1 MPSPANTDILTKFLD
16 AYSSAID
23 SGFGLINSDVM
34 GIMSIVATIALALA
48 AIFWALD
55 ENGRITSELF
65 RKALLFGFFLW
76 LVNDW
81 KGLSWT
87 VVKGFTALGLKA
99 GGSGMGVD
107 AFLDKPGNIVKFG
120 FDHVIAMGNVIKSM
134 TGPVA
139 FFDNFA
145 AIIIIAFAAIGTI
158 AAFFVIAVQLVVTL
172 IEFRLVTLAA
182 FVLIP
187 FGVLKQTSFLTER
200 ALGYVVSSGLKLMT
214 IALIV
219 TIGGKTF
226 NNITLVAPGNPDLAT
241 TQALS
246 ILLAAILLMML
257 SLVVPAIANALVA
270 GGPQL
275 GGGAALAGAAGVA
288 AAAGGAYLAG
298 RGAIGAGRAAMG
310 APAAMAAKA
319 QAAAG
324 AIREGAKSGIPP
336 LGGFGSGTMGP
347 APGPSSGG
355 GGGGGGGGGTPSP
368 SGGGGMPSAP
378 SGGGAGLD
386 AAPTARM
393 QDTAQKIASEKG
405 VEPPDMTDGRAVRD
419 FLNKNSNADL
429 GAYRPNAASPP
440 SSAAQPSSTTGSA
453 ANASSADT
461 ASAAAPSSDGGAGTA
476 EASAASS
483 QTDSVPSSSGA
494 DTGPASDAGEAS
506 AAAKTDSGKAA
517 PTPAPSTAPPPD
529 VTVARAE
536 ARSKAHRASRTTRAA
551 QAAAA
556 ATSSQG
562 GAGMTADI
570 EHSED

>member
-1 MPSPANTDILTKFLD
+1 MPVPANYNILGTFLD
-16 AYSSAID
+16 AYTGAIN
-23 SGFGLINSDVM
+23 SGFGIISGDVTSIM
-34 GIMSIVATIALALA
+34 GVLSVISIALA
-48 AIFWALD
+48 AIFWMLD
-55 ENGRITSELF
+55 ETENVIAPLVRQILKIGLF
-65 RKALLFGFFLW
+65 VW
-76 LVNDW
+76 IVNDW
-81 KGLSWT
+81 KGLTQT
-87 VVKGFTALGLKA
+87 VINGFAATGLKA
-99 GGSGMGVD
+99 GGSGVPYRT
-107 AFLDKPGNIVKFG
+107 FLDSPGNIVVAG
-120 FDHVIAMGNVIKSM
+120 FKHAMNEFNLIQQL
-134 TGPVA
+134 TGPVD
-139 FFDNFA
+139 FFLNLPSILVLFISA
-145 AIIIIAFAAIGTI
+145 VGIIV
-158 AAFFVIAVQLVVTL
+158 AFFVIAVQLVVTL

-182 FVLIP
+182 FILIP
-187 FGVLKQTSFLTER
+187 FGILNKTSFLAER
-200 ALGYVVSSGLKLMT
+200 AFGYVVSAGLKVLT

-226 NNITLVAPGNPDLAT
+226 DNIALVTMGDADSMFM
-241 TQALS
+241 QAMS
-246 ILLAAILLMML
+246 VMLAALLMMML
-257 SLVVPAIANALVA
+257 SLTIPSVAAALVT

-275 GGGAALAGAAGVA
+275 GAGAALAGAAGLA

-355 GGGGGGGGGTPSP
+355 GGGGGTPSP

-378 SGGGAGLD
+378 SGGGVGLD

-453 ANASSADT
+453 GNASSADT

-483 QTDSVPSSSGA
+483 QTDSVPPSSGA